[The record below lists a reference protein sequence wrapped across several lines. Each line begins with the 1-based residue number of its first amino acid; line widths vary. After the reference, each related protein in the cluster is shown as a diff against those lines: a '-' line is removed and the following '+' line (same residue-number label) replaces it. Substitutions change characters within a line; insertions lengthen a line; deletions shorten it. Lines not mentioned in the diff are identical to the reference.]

1 MEMLQ
6 AKMQL
11 QIINKAE
18 KVMMKKVIAVINALT
33 MKRFEFVTNMH
44 SSKIT
49 ELVIHAEEDLL
60 SDCIPLLVKEGHVDS
75 KNEFL
80 FLLSRGAIRIN
91 NEIINSEEI
100 HRVLFCGDIIELGRW
115 KFTKII
121 K

>member
-6 AKMQL
+6 AKEHL

-18 KVMMKKVIAVINALT
+18 KIMMKKVMAVINTLT
-33 MKRFEFVTNMH
+33 MKHFEFVTNMH

-49 ELVIHAEEDLL
+49 ELVIHTEEDLL
-60 SDCIPLLVKEGHVDS
+60 ADCIPLLIKEGHIDS

-91 NEIINSEEI
+91 NEIIDSEEM
-100 HRVLFCGDIIELGRW
+100 HRVLFCGDIIELGRR